1 MLILFRL
8 CPGSIRIHTV
18 NKIHQFLLCR
28 IGIGS
33 FRPVELHRHLRE
45 ADIFVHQIF
54 KSPGAAHPVHI
65 HPHADS
71 SPDPVQIT
79 VVRTVCSHRP
89 VHRLSGASLLYFGKE
104 IIPVQSGHVQPVD
117 RIAGSRSRRIPSC
130 HHFQPVIVRI
140 THKAGKDPDPE
151 PAGRREIRVPHF
163 VDHGCLV
170 LIRGVVRAPHF
181 QEIVFY
187 DMLIHA
193 DAVILYAEPAVPFI
207 IHPGVYDDLS
217 ALFAESGIQPPSCKD
232 RVNGILKQF
241 ADKDSGITVQIFP
254 CEQFQYAVLIH
265 GQMEISRFISHTFH
279 IFNNSI
285 REFQSLPSF
294 GETGKELITQNQL

>member
-45 ADIFVHQIF
+45 ADVFVHQIF

-71 SPDPVQIT
+71 SPDMVQIT

-140 THKAGKDPDPE
+140 THKAGEDPDPE

-170 LIRGVVRAPHF
+170 LI
-181 QEIVFY
+181 
-187 DMLIHA
+187 
-193 DAVILYAEPAVPFI
+193 
-207 IHPGVYDDLS
+207 
-217 ALFAESGIQPPSCKD
+217 
-232 RVNGILKQF
+232 
-241 ADKDSGITVQIFP
+241 
-254 CEQFQYAVLIH
+254 
-265 GQMEISRFISHTFH
+265 
-279 IFNNSI
+279 
-285 REFQSLPSF
+285 
-294 GETGKELITQNQL
+294 